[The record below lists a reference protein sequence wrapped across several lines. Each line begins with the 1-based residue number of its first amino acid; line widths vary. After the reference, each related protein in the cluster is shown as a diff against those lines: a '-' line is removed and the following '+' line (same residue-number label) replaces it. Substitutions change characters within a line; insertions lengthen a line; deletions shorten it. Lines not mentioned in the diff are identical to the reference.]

1 MGQLGRR
8 REQLDRDRVGTLLF
22 ADHTGCAGTRHARG
36 DAKPHPCVS
45 EPTVTVA
52 HRYEYPRPR
61 TERLFVC
68 EAHATGH
75 PDPRPLTD
83 KDRATLRRRRATYRS
98 PPGRPFPSPE
108 NRFRDSR

>member
-8 REQLDRDRVGTLLF
+8 RAQLDAERAGALLF
-22 ADHTGCAGTRHARG
+22 PQHTGCAGTRHPRD
-36 DAKPHPCVS
+36 DATPHPCVA
-45 EPTVTVA
+45 EPTATVA

-68 EAHATGH
+68 EAHAIGH

-83 KDRATLRRRRATYRS
+83 KDRATLRRRRATYRR
-98 PPGRPFPSPE
+98 PPGLRTNE
-108 NRFRDSR
+108 ARGNV